1 MALSMDAPLPLSA
14 AAQARP
20 SAPANPANA
29 APRHLDPRVSLA
41 VLAAINVQ
49 MALTQSLFAEMG
61 VLALAV
67 AVMAYCRRFSA
78 IARWLAFYVL
88 FAVAA
93 QLFVASGN
101 TLLSP
106 FAASLLMYRHV
117 LPAFMFAFNMIA
129 TTRLGELACALQA
142 MRVPANA
149 LVAMCV
155 AFRFLPTMGREFSV
169 VADAMK
175 TRGIALTPKSVV
187 CHPAQTAEHFLVPV
201 IARLGQI
208 ADELGNAVVVRG
220 VGASAHRTSYYR
232 LRVRAIDVAG
242 LIAAMVLLA
251 LSVCFRAGV
260 L

>member
-1 MALSMDAPLPLSA
+1 MALSMGAPLPLNA
-14 AAQARP
+14 VVQTRP
-20 SAPANPANA
+20 STSANA
-29 APRHLDPRVSLA
+29 APRHLDPRTSLA

-61 VLALAV
+61 VLALTV
-67 AVMAYCRRFSA
+67 VVMAYCRRFSA
-78 IARWLAFYVL
+78 IVRWLAFYAL
-88 FAVAA
+88 FAVTA

-142 MRVPANA
+142 MHVPVNVS
-149 LVAMCV
+149 VAVCV
-155 AFRFLPTMGREFSV
+155 AFRFLPTMGREFSA

-175 TRGIALTPKSVV
+175 TRGIALTPRSVV
-187 CHPAQTAEHFLVPV
+187 RHPAKTAEHFLVPV

-220 VGASAHRTSYYR
+220 VGGVRTAPR
-232 LRVRAIDVAG
+232 ITA
-242 LIAAMVLLA
+242 
-251 LSVCFRAGV
+251 
-260 L
+260 

>member
-1 MALSMDAPLPLSA
+1 MALSMGAPLPLNA
-14 AAQARP
+14 VVQTQP
-20 SAPANPANA
+20 SASANA
-29 APRHLDPRVSLA
+29 APRHLDPRTSLA

-49 MALTQSLFAEMG
+49 MALAQSLFAEMG
-61 VLALAV
+61 VLALTV
-67 AVMAYCRRFSA
+67 VVMAYCRRFSA
-78 IARWLAFYVL
+78 IVRWLAFYAL
-88 FAVAA
+88 FAVTA

-142 MRVPANA
+142 MRVPAN
-149 LVAMCV
+149 VSVGVCV
-155 AFRFLPTMGREFSV
+155 AFRFLPTMGR
-169 VADAMK
+169 D
-175 TRGIALTPKSVV
+175 IALTPRSVV
-187 CHPAQTAEHFLVPV
+187 RHPAKTAEHFLVPV

-232 LRVRAIDVAG
+232 LRVRAIDVAC

>member
-1 MALSMDAPLPLSA
+1 MDLSIDAPMPSRA
-14 AAQARP
+14 ASQARSSES
-20 SAPANPANA
+20 SAV
-29 APRHLDPRVSLA
+29 APRHLDPRASLA
-41 VLAAINVQ
+41 VLVAINAQ
-49 MALTQSLFAEMG
+49 MALTQSLLAEMG
-61 VLALAV
+61 VLALTV

-78 IARWLAFYVL
+78 IARWLAFYAL

-142 MRVPANA
+142 MRIPANA
-149 LVAMCV
+149 SVAVCV
-155 AFRFLPTMGREFSV
+155 AFRFLPTMGREFAAVS
-169 VADAMK
+169 DAMK
-175 TRGIALTPKSVV
+175 TRGIALTPKSAL
-187 CHPAQTAEHFLVPV
+187 CHPARTAEHYLVPV
-201 IARLGQI
+201 IARLGQV

-232 LRVRAIDVAG
+232 LRLRAVDVAC
-242 LIAAMVLLA
+242 LLA
-251 LSVCFRAGV
+251 ATALLVFAVCLKVGV
-260 L
+260 F

>member
-1 MALSMDAPLPLSA
+1 MALSMDTSLPLSA
-14 AAQARP
+14 VVQAR
-20 SAPANPANA
+20 SSLSVDA

-41 VLAAINVQ
+41 VLVMINVQ

-61 VLALAV
+61 VLALTV
-67 AVMAYCRRFSA
+67 VVMAYCRRFST
-78 IARWLAFYVL
+78 IVRWLAFYVL
-88 FAVAA
+88 FAVTA
-93 QLFVASGN
+93 QLASGN

-142 MRVPANA
+142 MRVPANVS
-149 LVAMCV
+149 VAVCV
-155 AFRFLPTMGREFSV
+155 AFRFLPTMGREFSA

-175 TRGIALTPKSVV
+175 TRGIALTPRSVV
-187 CHPAQTAEHFLVPV
+187 RHPAKTAEHFLVPV
-201 IARLGQI
+201 IARLGQV

-220 VGASAHRTSYYR
+220 VGASEHRTSYYH
-232 LRVRAIDVAG
+232 LRVRAIDVAC
-242 LIAAMVLLA
+242 LIAAIVLLA

>member
-1 MALSMDAPLPLSA
+1 MALSMGAPLPLNA
-14 AAQARP
+14 VAQTQP
-20 SAPANPANA
+20 STSANA
-29 APRHLDPRVSLA
+29 APRHLDPRTSLA

-49 MALTQSLFAEMG
+49 MALMQSLFAEMG
-61 VLALAV
+61 VLALTV
-67 AVMAYCRRFSA
+67 VVMAYCRRFSA
-78 IARWLAFYVL
+78 IVRWLAFYAL
-88 FAVAA
+88 FA
-93 QLFVASGN
+93 ASGN

-142 MRVPANA
+142 MRVPAN
-149 LVAMCV
+149 VSVGVCV
-155 AFRFLPTMGREFSV
+155 AFRFLPTMGREFSA

-175 TRGIALTPKSVV
+175 TRGIALTPRSVV
-187 CHPAQTAEHFLVPV
+187 RHPAKTAEHFLVPV

-232 LRVRAIDVAG
+232 LKVRAIDVVC

-251 LSVCFRAGV
+251 LSVCFRAGA

>member
-1 MALSMDAPLPLSA
+1 M
-14 AAQARP
+14 
-20 SAPANPANA
+20 
-29 APRHLDPRVSLA
+29 
-41 VLAAINVQ
+41 
-49 MALTQSLFAEMG
+49 T
-61 VLALAV
+61 
-67 AVMAYCRRFSA
+67 
-78 IARWLAFYVL
+78 
-88 FAVAA
+88 A
-93 QLFVASGN
+93 QLFAASGN

-142 MRVPANA
+142 MRVPAN
-149 LVAMCV
+149 VSVGVCV
-155 AFRFLPTMGREFSV
+155 AFRFLPTMGREFSA

-175 TRGIALTPKSVV
+175 TRGIALTPRSVV
-187 CHPAQTAEHFLVPV
+187 RHPAKTAEHFLVPV

-232 LRVRAIDVAG
+232 VKVRAIDVVC

>member
-1 MALSMDAPLPLSA
+1 MALSMGAPLPLNA
-14 AAQARP
+14 VVQTQP
-20 SAPANPANA
+20 SASANA
-29 APRHLDPRVSLA
+29 APRHLDPRTSLA

-49 MALTQSLFAEMG
+49 MALAQSLFAEMG
-61 VLALAV
+61 VLALTV
-67 AVMAYCRRFSA
+67 VVMAYCRRFSA
-78 IARWLAFYVL
+78 IVR
-88 FAVAA
+88 
-93 QLFVASGN
+93 

-142 MRVPANA
+142 MHVPVNVS
-149 LVAMCV
+149 VAVCV
-155 AFRFLPTMGREFSV
+155 AFRFLPTMGREFSA

-175 TRGIALTPKSVV
+175 TRGIALTPRSVV
-187 CHPAQTAEHFLVPV
+187 RHPAKTAEHFLVPV

-220 VGASAHRTSYYR
+220 VGASAHRTSYYH
-232 LRVRAIDVAG
+232 LRVRAIDVAC

>member
-1 MALSMDAPLPLSA
+1 MAVLTDTSLPLSGV
-14 AAQARP
+14 AQARP
-20 SAPANPANA
+20 SASANA
-29 APRHLDPRVSLA
+29 APRHLDPRVSLT
-41 VLAAINVQ
+41 VLVAINVQ

-61 VLALAV
+61 VLALTV
-67 AVMAYCRRFSA
+67 VVMAYCRRFFA
-78 IARWLAFYVL
+78 IVRWLAFYVL
-88 FAVAA
+88 FAVTA

-142 MRVPANA
+142 MHVPVNVS
-149 LVAMCV
+149 VAVCV
-155 AFRFLPTMGREFSV
+155 AFRFLPTMGREFSA

-175 TRGIALTPKSVV
+175 TRGIALTPRSVV
-187 CHPAQTAEHFLVPV
+187 CHPAKTAEHFLVPV

-208 ADELGNAVVVRG
+208 ADELGDAVVVRG
-220 VGASAHRTSYYR
+220 VGASAHRTSYYH
-232 LRVRAIDVAG
+232 LRVRAIDAAC
-242 LIAAMVLLA
+242 LIVAMVLLA

>member
-1 MALSMDAPLPLSA
+1 MAVLTDTSLPLSGV
-14 AAQARP
+14 AQARP
-20 SAPANPANA
+20 SASANA
-29 APRHLDPRVSLA
+29 APRHLDPRVSLT
-41 VLAAINVQ
+41 VLVAINVQ

-61 VLALAV
+61 VLALTV
-67 AVMAYCRRFSA
+67 VVMAYCRRFFA
-78 IARWLAFYVL
+78 IVRWLAFYVL
-88 FAVAA
+88 FAVTA

-142 MRVPANA
+142 MHVPVNVS
-149 LVAMCV
+149 VAVCV
-155 AFRFLPTMGREFSV
+155 VFRFLPTMGREFSA

-175 TRGIALTPKSVV
+175 TRGIALTPKSIAF
-187 CHPAQTAEHFLVPV
+187 HPAKTAEHFLVPV

-220 VGASAHRTSYYR
+220 VGASEHRTSYYH
-232 LRVRAIDVAG
+232 LRVRAIDVAC

-251 LSVCFRAGV
+251 LSACFRAGV

>member
-1 MALSMDAPLPLSA
+1 M
-14 AAQARP
+14 
-20 SAPANPANA
+20 
-29 APRHLDPRVSLA
+29 
-41 VLAAINVQ
+41 
-49 MALTQSLFAEMG
+49 
-61 VLALAV
+61 
-67 AVMAYCRRFSA
+67 
-78 IARWLAFYVL
+78 RWLAFYAL
-88 FAVAA
+88 FAVTA

-142 MRVPANA
+142 MHVPVNVS
-149 LVAMCV
+149 VAVCV
-155 AFRFLPTMGREFSV
+155 AFRFLPTMGREFSA

-175 TRGIALTPKSVV
+175 TRGIALTPRSVV
-187 CHPAQTAEHFLVPV
+187 RHPAKTAEHFLVPV

-232 LRVRAIDVAG
+232 LRVRAIDIAC

>member
-1 MALSMDAPLPLSA
+1 MALSMDTSLPLNAVVQTQPLTS
-14 AAQARP
+14 
-20 SAPANPANA
+20 ANA
-29 APRHLDPRVSLA
+29 APRHLDPRTSLA

-49 MALTQSLFAEMG
+49 MALTQSLLAEMG
-61 VLALAV
+61 VLALTV
-67 AVMAYCRRFSA
+67 VVMAYCRRFSA
-78 IARWLAFYVL
+78 IVRWLAFYAL
-88 FAVAA
+88 FAVTA

-142 MRVPANA
+142 IRVPANVS
-149 LVAMCV
+149 VAVCV
-155 AFRFLPTMGREFSV
+155 AFRFLPTMGREFSAV
-169 VADAMK
+169 
-175 TRGIALTPKSVV
+175 
-187 CHPAQTAEHFLVPV
+187 
-201 IARLGQI
+201 

-232 LRVRAIDVAG
+232 LRVRAVDVAC